1 MIPYSTQTI
10 DIKDIK
16 AVIKT
21 LKSKFL
27 TQGPQIKKFEKLIS
41 QEVGAKYVSAV
52 NSATSALHIS
62 CLALGFKKNDILWTT
77 PNTFVASANCALH
90 VGGKVDFVDIDYKT
104 GNIDANLLE
113 KKLILAKKKNKLP
126 KIVVPVHFAGYPT
139 EQDKI
144 YKLAKK
150 FKFKIIEDASHSIG
164 ARYKGEKVG
173 SCKWSHISVFSFHPV
188 KIITTFEGGAA
199 ITNNKKIYEKLKLYS
214 NHGITKNIERFVG
227 KKKQAWQY
235 EQQLLGFNFRMS
247 DVSASIGISQ
257 IKKLNQFVLK
267 RNKIAQ
273 FYEKF
278 LDKKFIILPIK
289 NKNYLSSYH
298 LYVIKIRDEYKFLHE
313 KLFNFLRK
321 KNINVNL
328 HYIPVH
334 LHPFYKS
341 LGFKKG
347 SFKNSEKHSSQSISL
362 PIFPNLSQTNVLKI
376 SNLINNFFKKNL
388 AK

>member
-267 RNKIAQ
+267 RNKIAR

>member
-10 DIKDIK
+10 DKKDITT
-16 AVIKT
+16 VIKT
-21 LKSKFL
+21 LKSQFL

-104 GNIDANLLE
+104 SNIDVKLLE

-150 FKFKIIEDASHSIG
+150 FKFKILEDASHSIG

-173 SCKWSHISVFSFHPV
+173 SCKWSDITVFSFHPV

-214 NHGITKNIERFVG
+214 NHGITKNIDRFVG

-278 LDKKFIILPIK
+278 LDKKFLILPTK

-298 LYVIKIRDEYKFLHE
+298 LYVIKIRDEYKFFHE

-376 SNLINNFFKKNL
+376 SNLINNFFKKKL

>member
-21 LKSKFL
+21 LKSQLL

-104 GNIDANLLE
+104 SNIDVKLLE

-150 FKFKIIEDASHSIG
+150 FKFKILEDASHSIG

-173 SCKWSHISVFSFHPV
+173 SCKWSDITVFSFHPV

-214 NHGITKNIERFVG
+214 NHGITKNIDRFVG

-278 LDKKFIILPIK
+278 LDKKFLILPTK

-298 LYVIKIRDEYKFLHE
+298 LYVIKIRDEYKFFHE

-376 SNLINNFFKKNL
+376 SNLINNFFKKKL